1 MRRALL
7 IGAVLLTVVPASALA
22 QAPAAMPDVYT
33 KAAKA
38 QFDMIKVNLSKTAA
52 KVPEEQYAFKPT
64 PEVRTMGELIGH
76 VADANFGI
84 CSIAAGEKPP
94 QGGFEKG
101 HGSKAVLTKAIDDS
115 IAYCD
120 GVIAKLN
127 DQSGR
132 EIVKFFGSDSPKLGV
147 VNFNIQH
154 CNEHYGNLVTY
165 MRLNK
170 IVPPSTAGSGD

>member
-7 IGAVLLTVVPASALA
+7 IGAVLLTAVPASALA
-22 QAPAAMPDVYT
+22 QDVYT

-64 PEVRTMGELIGH
+64 PEVRSLGELIGH
-76 VADANFGI
+76 VADANFLI
-84 CSIAAGEKPP
+84 CSVAAGEKPP

-101 HGSKAVLTKAIDDS
+101 HGSKAVLTKAINDS

-120 GVIAKLN
+120 GVIAKLT
-127 DQSGR
+127 DQSGTAM
-132 EIVKFFGSDSPKLGV
+132 VKFFGAETPKLGV

-165 MRLNK
+165 MRLK
-170 IVPPSTAGSGD
+170 GIVPPSSEPSK